1 MACPICH
8 RLYCDHTP
16 QQRGQSFEEM
26 MEDAS
31 SPHVADGTGS
41 RRVSEE
47 EYERIMG
54 MPWRNY
60 SVLFQEQVQRL
71 DTLQQE
77 VVSKDKYTPAD
88 RKRIDA
94 EFRGCWKN
102 LADMIFVYGRYEV
115 RLGVDVKK
123 MEAETKKIRLLR
135 DQQNDLWDVYV
146 HKLLEER

>member
-16 QQRGQSFEEM
+16 EQRGQTFEEM
-26 MEDAS
+26 MEDAY

-47 EYERIMG
+47 EFERITG
-54 MPWRNY
+54 RPWKSY
-60 SVLFQEQVQRL
+60 DTLFQEQVGRL
-71 DTLQQE
+71 GRLQQE
-77 VVSKDKYTPAD
+77 VSRDKYTSDD
-88 RKRIDA
+88 RRRVET

-102 LADMIFVYGRYEV
+102 LADLIFVYGRYEV

-123 MEAETKKIRLLR
+123 MEAETAKIRLLR

-146 HKLLEER
+146 HKLLEEK